1 MFSNGKKNLKEANHI
16 ASVDININIIKSRPS
31 GQPWD
36 GHDVTT
42 DGVEEAC
49 TYATSNFPHSGAMTG
64 RNSLCGWITAE
75 TVLGLCNTYRQIPK
89 ASLFVLFNLFVRYIG
104 EVDSIGSIN
113 LSTDDFDLFL
123 DRKIH
128 VIKEFKVLR
137 M

>member
-1 MFSNGKKNLKEANHI
+1 MQSGFSCFAGV
-16 ASVDININIIKSRPS
+16 ASN
-31 GQPWD
+31 
-36 GHDVTT
+36 T
-42 DGVEEAC
+42 DW
-49 TYATSNFPHSGAMTG
+49 H
-64 RNSLCGWITAE
+64 L
-75 TVLGLCNTYRQIPK
+75 PK